1 MATPQQQRRSIIGT
15 GAVLIALSG
24 PGQTAGFSVFV
35 DPLTENLDVTRGQ
48 LTFAYLLGTLAAS
61 TTGTWLGRVI
71 DRRGVA
77 KVVPGVALGLCLA
90 TVLAERPLKNSKLH
104 ELRYLS
110 YRDGHHSQRRSAE
123 RWGLWK

>member
-90 TVLAERPLKNSKLH
+90 TVLAA
-104 ELRYLS
+104 LS
-110 YRDGHHSQRRSAE
+110 THCLLYTSPSPRDLSTSRMPSSA
-123 RWGLWK
+123 

>member
-35 DPLTENLDVTRGQ
+35 DPLTENLDVSRGQ
-48 LTFAYLLGTLAAS
+48 LAFAYLLGTLAAS
-61 TTGTWLGRVI
+61 TTGTWLGCVI
-71 DRRGVA
+71 DRRGIA

-90 TVLAERPLKNSKLH
+90 TVLAAVSTHLVMLTVAIYG
-104 ELRYLS
+104 LRS
-110 YRDGHHSQRRSAE
+110 FACC
-123 RWGLWK
+123 

>member
-24 PGQTAGFSVFV
+24 PGQTAGFSVLV

-48 LTFAYLLGTLAAS
+48 LTFTYLLRSLVAS

-71 DRRGVA
+71 DRRGDG
-77 KVVPGVALGLCLA
+77 KVVPGSRLGFAL
-90 TVLAERPLKNSKLH
+90 
-104 ELRYLS
+104 
-110 YRDGHHSQRRSAE
+110 
-123 RWGLWK
+123 

>member
-1 MATPQQQRRSIIGT
+1 MASQQQHRRSIIGS

-35 DPLTENLDVTRGQ
+35 DPLTEHLDVSRGQ
-48 LTFAYLLGTLAAS
+48 LTFAYLVGTLAAS

-77 KVVPGVALGLCLA
+77 PVLPWVALALCLA
-90 TVLAERPLKNSKLH
+90 TVLASVSTNLAMLTIAIYGLRSFGQIGRASCRERV
-104 ELRYLS
+104 
-110 YRDGHHSQRRSAE
+110 
-123 RWGLWK
+123 